1 METIQKEFF
10 DWLCKTFGFVPGV
23 DAFQNRVPTTNQT
36 GDTPLMWLIEDPSY
50 VTRQFTTSTKL
61 KEYNFS
67 INYRNVR
74 GREVDN
80 KMLEI
85 EQVINHLKCFTLPS
99 YQVIQIQANSFGA
112 DTDPDAEKFMR
123 GTVNVTFT
131 VLDNYEDKEESN

>member
-36 GDTPLMWLIEDPSY
+36 GDTSLMWLIEDPSY